1 LYLELID
8 LKVLFFDV
16 DGMVR
21 SLGGV
26 KKSFNVNDLPSEKH
40 KRTVQIE
47 HIRETET
54 KEERLKRQKAF
65 FESLKALSKN
75 K

>member
-1 LYLELID
+1 MYLELID

-21 SLGGV
+21 GLGGIR
-26 KKSFNVNDLPSEKH
+26 KSFNVSDLPSEKH
-40 KRTVQIE
+40 RRSVQIE

-54 KEERLKRQKAF
+54 PEERLKRHREF
-65 FESLKALSKN
+65 FETLKALSKN